1 MDSETRPRAFDSF
14 APTEAVKSLPMKRPR
29 GNPNWL
35 KGKKPDGAGRKPNSG
50 GLQDP
55 SPRLKFLVDQ
65 HGIGHILKAMED
77 QKYLEKNFSTYDG
90 LLIMGLANGLKGD
103 GLERE
108 RILDRMFGKVPDR
121 SVNLNINIDTD
132 PDQLSD
138 KAMAML
144 ARLED

>member
-1 MDSETRPRAFDSF
+1 
-14 APTEAVKSLPMKRPR
+14 
-29 GNPNWL
+29 
-35 KGKKPDGAGRKPNSG
+35 
-50 GLQDP
+50 
-55 SPRLKFLVDQ
+55 
-65 HGIGHILKAMED
+65 
-77 QKYLEKNFSTYDG
+77 
-90 LLIMGLANGLKGD
+90 MGLANGLKGD